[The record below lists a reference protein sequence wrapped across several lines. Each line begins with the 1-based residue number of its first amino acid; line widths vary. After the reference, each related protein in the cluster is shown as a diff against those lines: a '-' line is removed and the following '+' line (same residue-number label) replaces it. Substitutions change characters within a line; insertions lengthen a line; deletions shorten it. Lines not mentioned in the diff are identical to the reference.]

1 MKINKNLEKIA
12 GFNPTKRTYQI
23 SILNI
28 CEKIENQEITLPL
41 YQRDVSWTLQ
51 KSVDLMNYQ
60 LLGKAPVAPISINE
74 INKIEHKPLLNTN
87 ESEES
92 THFNNYIPDY
102 VLQVSFIDRE
112 IVENVKKGQLSV
124 ADGQQRLTTN
134 FKAYKNDDEFRNV
147 VLDLTK
153 GCFLII
159 ESAIKKNQVPI
170 GILLN
175 KDNSIFFNYLNNN
188 SLLKDPKVMNL
199 LLQIRTKLQGYN
211 YTVNLAEDL
220 TEDEQ
225 IEWFE
230 VLNNA
235 GSRVTRVQMRFSKLK
250 ANGIDIY
257 KQYTKPF
264 IDKIESLGFYDLF
277 PVKATEVSIP
287 IAALN
292 PAYEIVIGKDHSLN
306 YTPIPSDTRE
316 NQIALLDSNQIKK
329 CLDLT
334 LSALDNALKF
344 IDSNNLFI
352 PNRIDYITYLTGF
365 FVFKNS
371 NSLTEKEKLEL
382 IDWYKTVNFTNKSNS
397 ERRVIFSSLL
407 EKIIP

>member
-92 THFNNYIPDY
+92 THYNNYIPDY

-292 PAYEIVIGKDHSLN
+292 SAYEIVIGKNHSLN

>member
-1 MKINKNLEKIA
+1 MKINRNLEKIA
-12 GFNPTKRTYQI
+12 SFNPTKRTYQI

-28 CEKIENQEITLPL
+28 CEKIEKQEITLPL

-51 KSVDLMNYQ
+51 KSVDLLNYQ

-74 INKIEHKPLLNTN
+74 INKIENKPIINPN
-87 ESEES
+87 EFHSNPDY
-92 THFNNYIPDY
+92 FPDY
-102 VLQVSFIDRE
+102 VVQVSFIDRE

-134 FKAYKNDDEFRNV
+134 FKAYINDDEFRNV

-159 ESAIKKNQVPI
+159 ESSIKKNQVPV

-175 KDNSIFFNYLNNN
+175 KDNSIFFNYLNSNA
-188 SLLKDPKVMNL
+188 LLKNPQVMNL
-199 LLQIRTKLQGYN
+199 LLQVRNKLQGYN

-250 ANGIDIY
+250 ADGIDIY

-264 IDKIESLGFYDLF
+264 IEKIESCGFYDLF
-277 PVKATEVSIP
+277 PVKATQVSIP
-287 IAALN
+287 IATLN
-292 PAYEIVIGKDHSLN
+292 AAYEVVLNKEHSSN

-316 NQIALLDSNQIKK
+316 NQIALLNTEQIKE
-329 CLDLT
+329 CLNIT
-334 LSALDNALKF
+334 LLALDSTLKF
-344 IDSNNLFI
+344 IDSHNLSA
-352 PNRIDYITYLTGF
+352 PDRIDYITYLTGF
-365 FVFKNS
+365 FAFKKFAP
-371 NSLTEKEKLEL
+371 LTSEEETEL
-382 IDWYKTVNFTNKSNS
+382 INWYKTVNFTNKSNS
-397 ERRVIFSSLL
+397 DRRVIFSSLL
-407 EKIIP
+407 DKIS

>member
-1 MKINKNLEKIA
+1 MKINRNLEKIA
-12 GFNPTKRTYQI
+12 SFNPTKRTYQI

-28 CEKIENQEITLPL
+28 CEKIEKQEITLPL

-51 KSVDLMNYQ
+51 KSVDLLNYQ

-74 INKIEHKPLLNTN
+74 INKIENKPLINPN
-87 ESEES
+87 EFHSNPDY
-92 THFNNYIPDY
+92 FPDY
-102 VLQVSFIDRE
+102 VVQVSFIDRE

-134 FKAYKNDDEFRNV
+134 FKAYINDDEFRNV

-159 ESAIKKNQVPI
+159 ESSIKKNQVPV

-175 KDNSIFFNYLNNN
+175 KDNSIFFNYLNSNA
-188 SLLKDPKVMNL
+188 LLKNPQVMNL
-199 LLQIRTKLQGYN
+199 LLQVRNKLQGYN

-250 ANGIDIY
+250 ADGIDIY

-264 IDKIESLGFYDLF
+264 IEKIESCGFYDLF
-277 PVKATEVSIP
+277 PVKATQVSIP
-287 IAALN
+287 IATLN
-292 PAYEIVIGKDHSLN
+292 AAYEVVLNKEHSSN

-316 NQIALLDSNQIKK
+316 NQIALLNTEQIKE
-329 CLDLT
+329 CLNIT
-334 LSALDNALKF
+334 LLALDSTLKF
-344 IDSNNLFI
+344 IYSHNLSA
-352 PNRIDYITYLTGF
+352 PDRIDYITYLTGF
-365 FVFKNS
+365 FVFKKFAP
-371 NSLTEKEKLEL
+371 LTSEEEAEL
-382 IDWYKTVNFTNKSNS
+382 INWYKTVNFTNKSNS
-397 ERRVIFSSLL
+397 DRRVIFSSLL
-407 EKIIP
+407 DKIS

>member
-1 MKINKNLEKIA
+1 MKINQLLQNNA

-28 CEKIENQEITLPL
+28 CQKIETEQITLPL

-51 KSVDLMNYQ
+51 KSVDLLNYQ

-74 INKIEHKPLLNTN
+74 INKIENRPVHNHTSN
-87 ESEES
+87 S
-92 THFNNYIPDY
+92 TKSDY
-102 VLQVSFIDRE
+102 VVQISFINRE
-112 IVENVKKGQLSV
+112 IVTDIKKGQLSV

-134 FKAYKNDDEFRNV
+134 FKAYKNDNEFRNV

-153 GCFLII
+153 GCFLIV
-159 ESAIKKNQVPI
+159 EGSIKKNQIPV
-170 GILLN
+170 GMLLN
-175 KDNSIFFNYLNNN
+175 KDDTTFFNYLNDNA
-188 SLLKDPKVMNL
+188 LLKQPQVMNL
-199 LLQIRTKLQGYN
+199 LLQIRNKLQGYN

-220 TEDEQ
+220 TEDQQ

-257 KQYTKPF
+257 NQYSKPF
-264 IDKIESLGFYDLF
+264 IDKIESSGFYDLF

-287 IAALN
+287 VAALN
-292 PAYEIVIGKDHSLN
+292 PSYEVILGKDHSLN

-316 NQIALLDSNQIKK
+316 NQIALLDSLKIKD

-334 LSALDNALKF
+334 LSSLDSALAF
-344 IDSNNLFI
+344 IDSNNLNQ
-352 PNRIDYITYLTGF
+352 PERIDYITYLTGY

-371 NSLTEKEKLEL
+371 NLLTESEKIEL
-382 IDWYKTVNFTNKSNS
+382 IEWYKTINFTNKSNS
-397 ERRVIFSSLL
+397 ERREIFSDLL
-407 EKIIP
+407 KKIS

>member
-1 MKINKNLEKIA
+1 MKINRNLEKIA
-12 GFNPTKRTYQI
+12 SFNPTKRTYQI

-28 CEKIENQEITLPL
+28 CEKIEKQEITLPL

-51 KSVDLMNYQ
+51 KSVDLLNYQ

-74 INKIEHKPLLNTN
+74 INKIENKPIINPN
-87 ESEES
+87 EFHSNPDY
-92 THFNNYIPDY
+92 FPDY
-102 VLQVSFIDRE
+102 VVQVSFIDRE

-134 FKAYKNDDEFRNV
+134 FKAYINDDEFRNV

-159 ESAIKKNQVPI
+159 ESSIKKNQVPV

-175 KDNSIFFNYLNNN
+175 KDNSIFFNYLNSNA
-188 SLLKDPKVMNL
+188 LLKNPQVMNL
-199 LLQIRTKLQGYN
+199 LLQVRNKLQGYN

-220 TEDEQ
+220 TEYEQ

-250 ANGIDIY
+250 ADGIDIY

-264 IDKIESLGFYDLF
+264 IEKIESCGFYDLF
-277 PVKATEVSIP
+277 PVKATQVSIP
-287 IAALN
+287 IATLN
-292 PAYEIVIGKDHSLN
+292 AAYEVVLNKEHSSN

-316 NQIALLDSNQIKK
+316 NQIALLNTEQIKE
-329 CLDLT
+329 CLNIT
-334 LSALDNALKF
+334 LLALDSTLKF
-344 IDSNNLFI
+344 IDSHNLSA
-352 PNRIDYITYLTGF
+352 PDRIDYITYLTGF
-365 FVFKNS
+365 FVFKKFAP
-371 NSLTEKEKLEL
+371 LTSEEEAEL
-382 IDWYKTVNFTNKSNS
+382 INWYKTVNFTNKSNS
-397 ERRVIFSSLL
+397 DRRVIFSSLL
-407 EKIIP
+407 DKIS

>member
-1 MKINKNLEKIA
+1 MKINQQLAKIA
-12 GFNPTKRTYQI
+12 AFNPTKRTYQI
-23 SILNI
+23 SILSI
-28 CEKIENQEITLPL
+28 CQKIETQEITLPL
-41 YQRDVSWTLQ
+41 YQRDVSWTIQ
-51 KSVDLMNYQ
+51 KSVDLINYQ

-74 INKIEHKPLLNTN
+74 INKVENKPNANSIIESDSNIN
-87 ESEES
+87 
-92 THFNNYIPDY
+92 PDY
-102 VLQVSFIDRE
+102 VVQVSFIDRE

-134 FKAYKNDDEFRNV
+134 YKAYTNDNEFRNV

-153 GCFLII
+153 GCFLMV
-159 ESAIKKNQVPI
+159 ESAIKKNQIPI
-170 GILLN
+170 GMLLN
-175 KDNSIFFNYLNNN
+175 KDDEIFFDYLNNN
-188 SLLKDPKVMNL
+188 TLLKQPQVMNL
-199 LLQIRTKLQGYN
+199 LLQIRNKLHGYN

-250 ANGIDIY
+250 ADGIDIY
-257 KQYTKPF
+257 NQYTRPF
-264 IDKIESLGFYDLF
+264 IDKIESSGIYGLF

-292 PAYEIVIGKDHSLN
+292 PSYEFVLEKEHSLN

-316 NQIALLDSNQIKK
+316 NQIAILETSKLKK
-329 CLDLT
+329 CLELT
-334 LSALDNALKF
+334 LTALDHALNF
-344 IDSNNLFI
+344 IDIKKLDQ
-352 PNRIDYITYLTGF
+352 PERIDYITYLTGF

-371 NSLTEKEKLEL
+371 SNLTASEETKL
-382 IDWYKTVNFTNKSNS
+382 IDWYRTTNFTNQSNS
-397 ERRVIFSSLL
+397 QRRDSFSNLL
-407 EKIIP
+407 KIIS

>member
-1 MKINKNLEKIA
+1 MKINKKLENIA
-12 GFNPTKRTYQI
+12 SFNPTKRTYQI

-28 CEKIENQEITLPL
+28 CEKIEKQEITLPL

-51 KSVDLMNYQ
+51 KSVDLLNYQ

-74 INKIEHKPLLNTN
+74 INKIENKPLINPTECN
-87 ESEES
+87 
-92 THFNNYIPDY
+92 FNPDYIPDY
-102 VLQVSFIDRE
+102 VVQVSFIDRE
-112 IVENVKKGQLSV
+112 IVENIKKGQLSV

-134 FKAYKNDDEFRNV
+134 FKAYTNDDEFRNV

-153 GCFLII
+153 GCFLNI
-159 ESAIKKNQVPI
+159 ESAIKKNQVPV

-175 KDNSIFFNYLNNN
+175 KDNSTFFNYLNEN
-188 SLLKDPKVMNL
+188 SLLKQPQVMNL
-199 LLQIRTKLQGYN
+199 LLQVRNKLQGYN
-211 YTVNLAEDL
+211 YTINLAEDL

-250 ANGIDIY
+250 ADGIDIY

-264 IDKIESLGFYDLF
+264 IDKIELAGFCNLF

-292 PAYEIVIGKDHSLN
+292 SAYEVVLNKEHSSN

-316 NQIALLDSNQIKK
+316 NQIAILDSNQIRQ
-329 CLDLT
+329 CLNLT
-334 LSALDNALKF
+334 LAALDNVLDF
-344 IDSNNLFI
+344 IDSHNLGS
-352 PNRIDYITYLTGF
+352 PDRIDYITYLIGF
-365 FVFKNS
+365 FVFKKLS
-371 NSLTEKEKLEL
+371 PLTKSEEQEL
-382 IDWYKTVNFTNKSNS
+382 INWYRTVNFNNKSNS
-397 ERRVIFSSLL
+397 DRRLIFSSLL
-407 EKIIP
+407 EKIE